1 MSLNCEEI
9 NLILKEADLAGN
21 FIQEII
27 QNSYDSLA
35 LFLYGKTGSRILYIS
50 LAQES
55 CRINLTN
62 RKIPKNDKP
71 LRFMEFMRSKIKGS
85 RITEVHQIGKNRI
98 VFFSLEHTGE
108 IHHMYVRLWSGA
120 ANIIITSPT
129 GIIQDVFY
137 RRPGKKEIT
146 GEEFILPPERE
157 SSKTFQIR
165 DYDNNITFNEYIDK
179 IYSSEQGRDSLPAL
193 KEQAEKLY
201 TGKILKLE
209 TAIAKLREKE
219 REFEN
224 REQWKEQG
232 DLIMANLDKIKQG
245 DKLLICS
252 DFTGNRT
259 YEIPLSPEST
269 PAENAAFFYDKYK
282 KAKTGSTGLKAE
294 IETSEKEL
302 EELMDRLEAI
312 RKETNPLILK
322 KHLKI
327 QSVPK
332 QKLKKKYPGLTFKK
346 GEWLF
351 IVGRTA
357 SENDELLRKNVKGQ
371 DMWFHVRDW
380 SGSYVFVKGPKNKT
394 LPLDIML
401 DAGNLALYHS
411 KARKN
416 RKGDV
421 YYTQVKY
428 LRRAKNGPKGLVIP
442 TMEKNL
448 DITLEEERLKKLE
461 NTDIFI

>member
-9 NLILKEADLAGN
+9 DLILKEAHIAGN

-27 QNSYDSLA
+27 QNSYDSIA
-35 LFLYGKTGSRILYIS
+35 FFLYGKEGSRTLFIS
-50 LAQES
+50 LAPES

-85 RITEVHQIGKNRI
+85 RIKEVRQAGKNRI
-98 VFFSLEHTGE
+98 IFFELEHSGITYY
-108 IHHMYVRLWSGA
+108 MYVRLWSGA
-120 ANIIITSPT
+120 SNIIITDKNN
-129 GIIQDVFY
+129 IIQDVFY

-146 GEEFILPPERE
+146 GGVFTLPEEKE
-157 SSKTFQIR
+157 SARIFQIR
-165 DYDNNITFNEYIDK
+165 DYDNSITFNEYIDK
-179 IYSSEQGRDSLPAL
+179 VYSSEQGRDSLPVL

-201 TGKILKLE
+201 TGKILRLE
-209 TAIAKLREKE
+209 AAIEKLREKE
-219 REFEN
+219 KVFEN

-232 DLIMANLDKIKQG
+232 DLIMANLDKIKTG
-245 DKLLICS
+245 DREIICT
-252 DFTGNRT
+252 DFTGNKT
-259 YEIPLSPEST
+259 YKIPLDSGLS

-282 KAKTGSTGLKAE
+282 KAKTGSSGVRAE
-294 IETSEKEL
+294 IEDSEKEL
-302 EELMDRLEAI
+302 EELKNSLEKI
-312 RKETNPLILK
+312 RQETNPLILK
-322 KHLKI
+322 KHLKN
-327 QSVPK
+327 QSVPR

-357 SENDELLRKNVKGQ
+357 AENDELLRKNVKGQ

-394 LPLDIML
+394 IPLDIML

-416 RKGDV
+416 HKGDV

-442 TMEKNL
+442 TLEKNL
-448 DITLEEERLKKLE
+448 DITLDEERLKKLE
-461 NTDIFI
+461 NIDIFL